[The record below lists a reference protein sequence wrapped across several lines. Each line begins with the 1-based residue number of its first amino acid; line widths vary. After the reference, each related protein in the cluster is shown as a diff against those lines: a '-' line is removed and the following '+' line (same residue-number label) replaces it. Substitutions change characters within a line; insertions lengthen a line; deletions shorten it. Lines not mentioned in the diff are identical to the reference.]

1 MISLL
6 REAWQVIRS
15 LLLFIGKVNS
25 IILLTIFY
33 FVILGPVVV
42 LVQLFKGGKTEK
54 SQRSY
59 WQKRLLEPETEQ
71 TLLRQF

>member
-1 MISLL
+1 MFSLL
-6 REAWQVIRS
+6 KQVWQVIRS

-33 FVILGPVVV
+33 LVILGPVAV
-42 LVQLFKGGKTEK
+42 LVQVFKGVKTEK
-54 SQRSY
+54 SRRSY
-59 WQKRLLEPETEQ
+59 WQRRNLESETEV